1 MLRLALGLMLATS
14 ATSLAAGSQKIKVAF
29 VPLKAMGGVKQD
41 VANLVTIQLAAE
53 IQSRG
58 FSVMSP
64 DDLQAKL
71 GFDRQKELL
80 GCTDA
85 NCLVEIG
92 AALGVDRL
100 VSGTIAHIGN
110 SVVINLALINEASGN
125 VDFRYSERVKEANDE
140 AFLDLVPK
148 AVNSLFP
155 DVKAAVVEPPAAATG
170 GHTAAKVTLGLGIG
184 LAVVAGGLWAWN
196 GVEYSMFKSGTN
208 PNAGT
213 LGPIAQGSAIAASG
227 LAAAA
232 LVTSIIL
239 FTRPDAPAVSAALV
253 PMPGGAA
260 FTLGGQF

>member
-1 MLRLALGLMLATS
+1 MRRFVLFSVMVASSVSFAENPSKL
-14 ATSLAAGSQKIKVAF
+14 KVAF
-29 VPLKAMGGVKQD
+29 VPLKALGGVKQD

-100 VSGTIAHIGN
+100 VSGTIAHIGT
-110 SVVINLALINEASGN
+110 SVVINLALINEGSGN
-125 VDFRYSERVKEANDE
+125 VDYRYSERVKEANDE

-155 DVKAAVVEPPAAATG
+155 GVKAAVIEPPASG
-170 GHTAAKVTLGLGIG
+170 GHTAAKVTLGLGLG
-184 LAVVAGGLWAWN
+184 LAVVAGGLWALD
-196 GVEYSMFKSGTN
+196 GVESAAFLKSGRTDA
-208 PNAGT
+208 NAANLGT
-213 LGPIAQGSAIAASG
+213 IAQWSAIAASG
-227 LAAAA
+227 LAVAA

-239 FTRPDAPAVSAALV
+239 FTRPDAPVSAGLV